1 MDKYQAL
8 QDLLRTYQSAL
19 VAFSGGVDSTL
30 LAVVAHRALADQFL
44 AVTAVSPTYPE
55 QQLEEA
61 LALARQFHLPH
72 QVVHTN
78 EFESPDFLVNPPE
91 RCYYCKLDL
100 YRQLRGLADQKGLAV
115 ILDGANRDD
124 EGDYRP
130 GHRAAAEMGVRSPFR
145 ELAFTKA
152 DIRELSRELGIPTWD
167 KPAYACLASRI
178 PYGTPITPEALAR
191 IDGAEQFLASLGLR
205 VFRVRDH
212 FPLARVEIGTTELE
226 LAWQNRQEIA
236 RRLHELG
243 FPFVTLDLDGFRSGS
258 MNELIKGAGGV
269 AIAPQK

>member
-1 MDKYQAL
+1 MDQYQAL
-8 QDLLRTYQSAL
+8 QELLRTYQSAL

-30 LAVVAHRALADQFL
+30 LAVVAHRVLQDKML

-61 LALARQFHLPH
+61 TALARQYQLPY
-72 QVVHTN
+72 QVVRTN
-78 EFESPDFLVNPPE
+78 EFESEAFLGNPPE

-100 YRQLRGLADQKGLAV
+100 YRQLRVLTDQKGLAV

-145 ELAFTKA
+145 ELGFTKA
-152 DIRELSRELGIPTWD
+152 AIRELSRELGLPTWD

-178 PYGTPITPEALAR
+178 PYGTPITAAALAR
-191 IDGAEQFLASLGLR
+191 IDGAERFLASLGLR
-205 VFRVRDH
+205 IFRVRDH
-212 FPLARVEIGTTELE
+212 FPLARIEVGSAELE
-226 LAWQNRQEIA
+226 LA
-236 RRLHELG
+236 
-243 FPFVTLDLDGFRSGS
+243 LDLDGFRSGS
-258 MNELIKGAGGV
+258 MNEMLAQEHAKGAGGD
-269 AIAPQK
+269 AGAL